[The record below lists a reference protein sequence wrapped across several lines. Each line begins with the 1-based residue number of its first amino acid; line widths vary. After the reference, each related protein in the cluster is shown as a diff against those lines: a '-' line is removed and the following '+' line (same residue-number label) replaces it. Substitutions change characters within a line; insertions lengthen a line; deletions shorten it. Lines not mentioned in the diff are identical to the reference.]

1 MSHGKFFGSRR
12 VPRLPTA
19 SRSTTKIPA
28 TYAGYARYAANARHS
43 AGCSVARGGHWPWP
57 PPSVSG
63 CACSA
68 GGPGLAGGTC
78 WAAWLPI
85 GQIADPVSQLRI
97 LRSADAVAAVRR
109 RRLDEIRDRA
119 VALRAPGAAQRERR
133 CLPLTYANLP
143 LRRILFRITAIPLAD
158 RAVPVV
164 DLSRRV
170 GRLNRRERLEDLV
183 SVPGVPGNDPRV
195 ARLQKDHLSLAVQLG
210 ASRDHIAHRL
220 VIPCD
225 LRHRRT
231 RRPVAPQPHPHADPR
246 RQVHLAQRAVRRVRA
261 VDLDDCLVAHGA
273 IEPATGCPH
282 KKRRGTAAGR
292 HRVGARGPVRLA
304 GSPLTA
310 TGRKDRLQRLH
321 RRAPRQRPGAV
332 VHTSR

>member
-1 MSHGKFFGSRR
+1 MCWAVRSTASKPWSSAPTSWSRSAET
-12 VPRLPTA
+12 PSA
-19 SRSTTKIPA
+19 SRSSP
-28 TYAGYARYAANARHS
+28 R
-43 AGCSVARGGHWPWP
+43 
-57 PPSVSG
+57 
-63 CACSA
+63 
-68 GGPGLAGGTC
+68 
-78 WAAWLPI
+78 
-85 GQIADPVSQLRI
+85 
-97 LRSADAVAAVRR
+97 
-109 RRLDEIRDRA
+109 RA
-119 VALRAPGAAQRERR
+119 VAQRAPGAAQRERR

-143 LRRILFRITAIPLAD
+143 LPRILFRITAIPLAD

-183 SVPGVPGNDPRV
+183 RVPGVPGNDPRV
-195 ARLQKDHLSLAVQLG
+195 ARLQKDHLALAVQLG

-273 IEPATGCPH
+273 IEPAAGCPH
-282 KKRRGTAAGR
+282 KKRTRDRRRPAPR
-292 HRVGARGPVRLA
+292 RCARG
-304 GSPLTA
+304 
-310 TGRKDRLQRLH
+310 D
-321 RRAPRQRPGAV
+321 
-332 VHTSR
+332 